1 MACRASF
8 FLIGSSTRAA
18 QKDVARE
25 RERGK
30 KEGRK
35 ENVTCFS
42 LAEEEEEE
50 KKRRQRREKD
60 FLYIILTFS
69 RSCRFLSFFLSL
81 ARALSLSLFL
91 FLRSTRKNR
100 LIVSFYKF
108 PCLSSL
114 VRRAKSRRRARVC
127 ILLTRQSPIGTHGL
141 SVGIKQQPT
150 NMTCSPAY
158 NIFQK
163 NFLRQDFPSLSNDD
177 PINFLNHLKIIGLIN
192 DRKLRSSRSNFKEKE
207 KFPRVKSNRYR
218 WFIIYLFYFISLLV
232 NFRLK

>member
-25 RERGK
+25 REREK
-30 KEGRK
+30 GRK
-35 ENVTCFS
+35 ERKCNLFLSGRRRKKATTTTRKGFS
-42 LAEEEEEE
+42 LHHF
-50 KKRRQRREKD
+50 D
-60 FLYIILTFS
+60 LFTLLPFS
-69 RSCRFLSFFLSL
+69 LFFSLSR
-81 ARALSLSLFL
+81 ARSLSLFL